1 MKSYTTKC
9 NFPNKQLN
17 WFTPKSLTRHDILAQ
32 LPEKVRELIRCF
44 EGNIEDCEIEM
55 KVSRKEYVPAFE
67 KVKKDTEEHIRGLLS
82 LTFTGSE
89 LETAFQAI
97 RKGRW

>member
-1 MKSYTTKC
+1 MIVRSTKSE
-9 NFPNKQLN
+9 P
-17 WFTPKSLTRHDILAQ
+17 TRLDVFAILPA
-32 LPEKVRELIRCF
+32 KVRELIRSS
-44 EGNIEDCEIEM
+44 EGNIEDCEIGM
-55 KVSRKEYVPAFE
+55 KVSSEEFAPAFE

-97 RKGRW
+97 REGRW

>member
-1 MKSYTTKC
+1 MNSLFSSRNSSAEYTYR
-9 NFPNKQLN
+9 P
-17 WFTPKSLTRHDILAQ
+17 DVLAQ
-32 LPEKVRELIRCF
+32 LPAKVRELIRSF
-44 EGNIEDCEIEM
+44 EGNIEECVIDM
-55 KVSRKEYVPAFE
+55 KVSSEEFAPAFE

-97 RKGRW
+97 REGRW

>member
-9 NFPNKQLN
+9 DFPNKQLI
-17 WFTPKSLTRHDILAQ
+17 WFTPESLTRHDILAQ
-32 LPEKVRELIRCF
+32 LPAKVRELIRSF
-44 EGNIEDCEIEM
+44 EGNIEDCNIGM
-55 KVSRKEYVPAFE
+55 KVSGEEFAPAFE
-67 KVKKDTEEHIRGLLS
+67 KVKKDIEEHIRGLLS

-97 RKGRW
+97 REGRW

>member
-1 MKSYTTKC
+1 MKR
-9 NFPNKQLN
+9 L
-17 WFTPKSLTRHDILAQ
+17 DILAQ
-32 LPEKVRELIRCF
+32 LPEKVRELIRSF
-44 EGNIEDCEIEM
+44 EGNIEECVIDM
-55 KVSRKEYVPAFE
+55 KVSNEEFAPAFE

-97 RKGRW
+97 REGRW

>member
-32 LPEKVRELIRCF
+32 LPAKVRELIRSF
-44 EGNIEDCEIEM
+44 EGNIEECVIDM
-55 KVSRKEYVPAFE
+55 KVSSKEFAPAFE
-67 KVKKDTEEHIRGLLS
+67 KLKIDTEEYIRGLLS

-97 RKGRW
+97 REGRS